1 MEGRADWG
9 DGVAR
14 RAATR
19 SAGEHSIIAV
29 MTTFSRRGLHGHVVD
44 VLGRRI
50 MRGQLV
56 SGEIIDQ
63 DALLTEFQV
72 SRTVI
77 REAIK
82 VLTTKGLVDA
92 RPRLGTFVTERQRWQ
107 LLDSDVMTW
116 RSEGTPDALL
126 VLELSEV
133 RQVLEP
139 AAARLAA
146 VRRTPEQCAEIQDA
160 MTALVA
166 TFESSGAA
174 SRGAASRGAAS
185 HAAASHAAADLAFHR
200 AVLAASGNELLARFE
215 VVLEPALHARDEL
228 AFENETTTQFLVEHQ
243 AVVTAIVAQD
253 ADAAQAAMKLLMDQ
267 SNRDS
272 EALVSADAEGAELV
286 KSRKPA
292 L

>member
-1 MEGRADWG
+1 
-9 DGVAR
+9 
-14 RAATR
+14 
-19 SAGEHSIIAV
+19 

-50 MRGQLV
+50 MRGELV
-56 SGEIIDQ
+56 SGDIIDP

-72 SRTVI
+72 SRTVM

-92 RPRLGTFVTERQRWQ
+92 RPRLGTYVTERERWQ
-107 LLDSDVMTW
+107 LLDGDVMTW
-116 RSEGTPDALL
+116 RSEGVPEPLL

-146 VRRTPEQCAEIQDA
+146 VRRTKEQCAAIETA
-160 MTALVA
+160 MTALAA
-166 TFESSGAA
+166 TFVSTEAE
-174 SRGAASRGAAS
+174 
-185 HAAASHAAADLAFHR
+185 SHAAADLVFHR

-215 VVLEPALHARDEL
+215 VVLEPALQARNQI
-228 AFENETTTQFLVEHQ
+228 AFKNETTTQFLDSHR
-243 AVVTAIVAQD
+243 AVVDAIVAQD
-253 ADAAQAAMKLLMDQ
+253 ADRAHAAMTTLMTQ
-267 SNRDS
+267 SAADS
-272 EALVSADAEGAELV
+272 DAIVSSDDDGAALVA
-286 KSRKPA
+286 KRTRA

>member
-1 MEGRADWG
+1 
-9 DGVAR
+9 
-14 RAATR
+14 
-19 SAGEHSIIAV
+19 

-50 MRGQLV
+50 MRGELV
-56 SGEIIDQ
+56 SGNIIDP

-92 RPRLGTFVTERQRWQ
+92 RPRLGTYVTERERWQ
-107 LLDSDVMTW
+107 LLDRDVMTW
-116 RSEGTPDALL
+116 RSEGVPDALL

-146 VRRTPEQCAEIQDA
+146 VRRSEQQSEEIQAA
-160 MTALVA
+160 MVALAA
-166 TFESSGAA
+166 TFESTEV
-174 SRGAASRGAAS
+174 AS
-185 HAAASHAAADLAFHR
+185 HVAADLAFHR
-200 AVLAASGNELLARFE
+200 AILAASGNELLARFE
-215 VVLEPALHARDEL
+215 VVLEPALDARNEL
-228 AFENETTTQFLVEHQ
+228 AFEHETTTQFLDEHQ

-253 ADAAQAAMKLLMDQ
+253 ADAAQTAMKQLMDQ
-267 SNRDS
+267 SSRDS
-272 EALVSADAEGAELV
+272 ETIVSKDAAGAAIVKDRKRAL
-286 KSRKPA
+286 
-292 L
+292 

>member
-1 MEGRADWG
+1 
-9 DGVAR
+9 
-14 RAATR
+14 
-19 SAGEHSIIAV
+19 

-50 MRGQLV
+50 MRGELAP
-56 SGEIIDQ
+56 GDIIDP

-77 REAIK
+77 REALK

-92 RPRLGTFVTERQRWQ
+92 RPRLGTFVTARERWQ
-107 LLDSDVMTW
+107 LLDRDVMTW
-116 RSEGTPDALL
+116 RSEGMPDPLL

-146 VRRTPEQCAEIQDA
+146 VRRSDEQCAEIEAA
-160 MTALVA
+160 MTALAA
-166 TFESSGAA
+166 TFESTEVT
-174 SRGAASRGAAS
+174 S
-185 HAAASHAAADLAFHR
+185 HVAADLAFHR
-200 AVLAASGNELLARFE
+200 AILAASGNELLARFE
-215 VVLEPALHARDEL
+215 VVLEPALHARNEL
-228 AFENETTTQFLVEHQ
+228 AFENETTTQFLDDHR
-243 AVVTAIVAQD
+243 AVVTAIVTQD
-253 ADAAQAAMKLLMDQ
+253 AEAAHTAMKLLMDQ

-272 EALVSADAEGAELV
+272 ETIVSKDPIGAALVAN
-286 KSRKPA
+286 RKPA

>member
-1 MEGRADWG
+1 
-9 DGVAR
+9 
-14 RAATR
+14 
-19 SAGEHSIIAV
+19 

-50 MRGQLV
+50 MRGELV
-56 SGEIIDQ
+56 SGEIIEP
-63 DALLTEFQV
+63 DALLSEFQV

-92 RPRLGTFVTERQRWQ
+92 RPRLGTYVTERERWQ

-116 RSEGTPDALL
+116 RSEGVPDALL

-146 VRRTPEQCAEIQDA
+146 VRRSDEQCAEIEAA
-160 MTALVA
+160 MSALAA
-166 TFESSGAA
+166 TFA
-174 SRGAASRGAAS
+174 STE
-185 HAAASHAAADLAFHR
+185 AASHAAADLVFHR

-215 VVLEPALHARDEL
+215 VVLEPALHARNEL
-228 AFENETTTQFLVEHQ
+228 AFEHETTTEFLDSHR
-243 AVVTAIVAQD
+243 AVVEAIVAQD
-253 ADAAQAAMKLLMDQ
+253 ADRAHAAMTTLMAQ
-267 SNRDS
+267 SARDS
-272 EALVSADAEGAELV
+272 DAIVSTDDSGAALV
-286 KSRKPA
+286 KRRKRV

>member
-1 MEGRADWG
+1 
-9 DGVAR
+9 
-14 RAATR
+14 
-19 SAGEHSIIAV
+19 

-50 MRGQLV
+50 MRGELV
-56 SGEIIDQ
+56 SGDIIDP

-72 SRTVI
+72 SRTVV

-92 RPRLGTFVTERQRWQ
+92 RPRLGTYVTPRERWQ

-116 RSEGTPDALL
+116 RSEGVPDPLL

-146 VRRTPEQCAEIQDA
+146 VRRSDEQCAEIEAA
-160 MTALVA
+160 MVDLAA
-166 TFESSGAA
+166 TFENTEVE
-174 SRGAASRGAAS
+174 S
-185 HAAASHAAADLAFHR
+185 HVKADLAFHR
-200 AVLAASGNELLARFE
+200 AILAASGNELLARFE

-228 AFENETTTQFLVEHQ
+228 AFAHETTTQFLDEHR
-243 AVVTAIVAQD
+243 AVVTAIVARD
-253 ADAAQAAMKLLMDQ
+253 AEAAGTAMKILMDQ

-272 EALVSADAEGAELV
+272 ETIVSKDAAGAELV
-286 KSRKPA
+286 SNRKPA